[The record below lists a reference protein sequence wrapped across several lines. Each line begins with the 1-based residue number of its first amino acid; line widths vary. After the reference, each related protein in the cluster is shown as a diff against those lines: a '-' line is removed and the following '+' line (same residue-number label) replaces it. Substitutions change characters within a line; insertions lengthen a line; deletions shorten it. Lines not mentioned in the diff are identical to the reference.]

1 LRQDAAWRRAALT
14 ELRQA
19 FTQGT
24 LSDELRAS
32 LEQRRREVI
41 GTGGVFVRSSTNS
54 EDLPGFNGAGLYSSV
69 PNVVDQ
75 AGLEAAV
82 RTVWGSVW
90 NDAAFAAR
98 EAAGID
104 HLSVKGGVLV
114 QLGMNA
120 EASGVMITEN
130 PFDPAEP
137 DAVFINAK
145 RGLGIRVVEGRRVAE
160 QLLYRSDPEAIQL
173 LTRSTDDAMLTFDAN
188 GGVREVAVE
197 AGRVVLTDKRA
208 RRLAKAGQQVA
219 RIFGSK
225 PQDIEWLLIGDA
237 IHIVQ
242 SRPYLRGN

>member
-1 LRQDAAWRRAALT
+1 
-14 ELRQA
+14 
-19 FTQGT
+19 
-24 LSDELRAS
+24 
-32 LEQRRREVI
+32 
-41 GTGGVFVRSSTNS
+41 
-54 EDLPGFNGAGLYSSV
+54 
-69 PNVVDQ
+69 
-75 AGLEAAV
+75 
-82 RTVWGSVW
+82 
-90 NDAAFAAR
+90 
-98 EAAGID
+98 
-104 HLSVKGGVLV
+104 
-114 QLGMNA
+114 
-120 EASGVMITEN
+120 MITEN

-173 LTRSTDDAMLTFDAN
+173 LNRSTDGAMLTFDAN

-197 AGRVVLTDKRA
+197 AGRVVLTDERA
-208 RRLAKAGQQVA
+208 RRLAKAGQHVA